1 MHEKNIKVYCT
12 LFVKLVITIICFLQ
26 RASLVKL
33 NFQMD
38 DIIRPNATIFVG
50 TLPELEMALYMIC
63 FYTRPNNLCP
73 VSLGGNK
80 FNIYTHSFR
89 YYGQDLI
96 DLALPVF

>member
-1 MHEKNIKVYCT
+1 
-12 LFVKLVITIICFLQ
+12 
-26 RASLVKL
+26 
-33 NFQMD
+33 MD